1 EKFATLGGNVATNA
15 GGMRAVKYGTTRE
28 YVRSMEVV
36 LPNGEITNFGAL
48 VSKSSTGYSLKD
60 LMVGS
65 EGTLGII
72 TELTLKMIPA
82 PKEVVSLIVPYTSLD
97 ECISTVPKLFKAN
110 LNPQAIEF
118 MEREIVIMSEKYIGK
133 ETFPKSIDGEEVGAY
148 LLMTFD

>member
-1 EKFATLGGNVATNA
+1 
-15 GGMRAVKYGTTRE
+15 
-28 YVRSMEVV
+28 
-36 LPNGEITNFGAL
+36 
-48 VSKSSTGYSLKD
+48 KD

-148 LLMTFD
+148 LLMTFDGDDSEIIENTIEQAAEILLEAGAIDVLVADTSQKI